1 MVKITPPP
9 PPPALRHKWRLG
21 SLLKRA
27 FLAQKQRAKNSV
39 APFNPLCGVANR
51 QIAPRLFFS
60 AESRK
65 QRTGRHPLSAPTR
78 GLGLIEVLVA
88 GAIGSVIMIGS
99 VKSLS
104 FSLQASQ
111 VARAGLTELEL
122 RNTINLA
129 LGGGFSGS
137 CGTNLNPKTG
147 TLKGDNKA
155 KGIGYVDRLLIDGQ
169 MPPAIQTGES
179 FKGDLRI
186 VKMALKGDESTDPKT
201 SPQNRHFIVYYRK
214 ENLGAFSSI
223 GQQKCQAKV
232 GSQEEDLSGCY
243 YSHCLLSYGLNT
255 DEEVTRCQVM
265 DCQSNTQVQ
274 FRPCGGNT
282 FFYGFDSWD
291 GTPICGPFPEDLV
304 PKHTPYSEILP
315 RVTDL
320 RNTQS
325 TQYHQHVYHGYYT
338 GLNMLMIQGVSGGI
352 GLLNILMGTTWNI
365 TAIAHEGKL
374 LLGDLRTGGVT
385 YQRTSVL
392 FTQNGYTWPIS
403 LSRTYGG
410 GIIHSD
416 GEHIID
422 CMCSHKN
429 DSLYNALEDCD
440 FLWKKYNK
448 KYINAGHKNVCVTG
462 RNPPC
467 KNFKVDDLDDHEY
480 FDHKVLY
487 MRQEGLKHKNRDFRP
502 LNYQNAG
509 MDAQN
514 HTPPQY
520 YPYALGYPDCHK
532 KSQVFLSL
540 PLPCKDGFFWNTNLC
555 ACERYPVS
563 PLPPV
568 PDCGNMTRREWHPY
582 VWGIDG
588 ILAGVNKR
596 SLYCVKLLTARLVD
610 PNTYTLSTS
619 ENQVDN
625 CERDWTTEQK
635 SANRF
640 VHEFC
645 KYKNDPFPE
654 DSAGKVTS
662 ACPAGKYFNLIT
674 CTCDPL

>member
-1 MVKITPPP
+1 M
-9 PPPALRHKWRLG
+9 
-21 SLLKRA
+21 
-27 FLAQKQRAKNSV
+27 
-39 APFNPLCGVANR
+39 
-51 QIAPRLFFS
+51 
-60 AESRK
+60 
-65 QRTGRHPLSAPTR
+65 
-78 GLGLIEVLVA
+78 A

-232 GSQEEDLSGCY
+232 GSQAEDLSGCY

-304 PKHTPYSEILP
+304 PDHESYDT
-315 RVTDL
+315 VL
-320 RNTQS
+320 RKANIGEEN
-325 TQYHQHVYHGYYT
+325 HYT
-338 GLNMLMIQGVSGGI
+338 APEPLTSSGFALGRRLAHRI
-352 GLLNILMGTTWNI
+352 NVEVPGAPTIHIHPFREILMGTNWNAYFSRS
-365 TAIAHEGKL
+365 TKKSH
-374 LLGDLRTGGVT
+374 LGDLRAD
-385 YQRTSVL
+385 SVGYVGDL
-392 FTQNGYTWPIS
+392 QPLLTQLGYTWKPPSIVYNS
-403 LSRTYGG
+403 GV
-410 GIIHSD
+410 IHKATD
-416 GEHIID
+416 HIID
-422 CMCSHKN
+422 CMCSHISDAQFNSINLTHCSHLAKHYN
-429 DSLYNALEDCD
+429 SLYSEE
-440 FLWKKYNK
+440 K
-448 KYINAGHKNVCVTG
+448 TG
-462 RNPPC
+462 VSLTWTDGVSRSNQRIQSGGPTLQTQHGNEPDMLR
-467 KNFKVDDLDDHEY
+467 KI
-480 FDHKVLY
+480 LY
-487 MRQEGLKHKNRDFRP
+487 MRQKHKNKDFKSLIGNP
-502 LNYQNAG
+502 LRY
-509 MDAQN
+509 
-514 HTPPQY
+514 
-520 YPYALGYPDCHK
+520 GYPDCYEN
-532 KSQVFLSL
+532 SQVFLSL
-540 PLPCKDGFFWNTNLC
+540 PLPCPDGFFWNTNLC
-555 ACERYPVS
+555 SCERYPVS
-563 PLPPV
+563 PVPPV
-568 PDCGNMTRREWHPY
+568 PDCGTPSSHKWPAYPY
-582 VWGIDG
+582 VRGLSG
-588 ILAGVNKR
+588 VLAGVNRK

-610 PNTYTLSTS
+610 PNEYEFTG
-619 ENQVDN
+619 NN
-625 CERDWTTEQK
+625 CEKNWTAGQK

-645 KYKNDPFPE
+645 KHKDDPFPE
-654 DSAGKVTS
+654 DANGQARS
-662 ACPAGKYFNLIT
+662 ACPEGEFFNLVT
-674 CTCDPL
+674 CTCDLL